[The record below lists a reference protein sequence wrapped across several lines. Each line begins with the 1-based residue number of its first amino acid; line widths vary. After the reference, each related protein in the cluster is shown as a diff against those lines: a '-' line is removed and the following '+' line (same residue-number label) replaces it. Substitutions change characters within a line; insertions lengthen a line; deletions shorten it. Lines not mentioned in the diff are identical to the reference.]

1 MKCFLPPCSPP
12 SPFLTLSHSFSLFL
26 TLLYSF
32 SLPTI
37 CPRTKQRVRVD
48 QSWKRI
54 SDWGRFLNGS
64 WKKKS
69 LKKAPTPSLIILF
82 VSRISQGNAFGT
94 LFVAFNFLDNKP
106 LFYPRVIWSF
116 VWESPLIE
124 ILASWG
130 WLWHCWEEPF
140 MLISVFWLSE
150 RKFPTFNNNFE
161 LDKKRDEWERLLS
174 SYLLLL
180 LEREREQSKHCQ
192 RDLVR
197 LSFSERTQKNL
208 KKAHGDCNRF
218 LICLASLGLL
228 AIPTLGNED

>member
-12 SPFLTLSHSFSLFL
+12 SPFLTLSHSFVPFLTPPPFL
-26 TLLYSF
+26 TLFHPF

-116 VWESPLIE
+116 VWEGPLIE

-197 LSFSERTQKNL
+197 LSFSESTQKL
-208 KKAHGDCNRF
+208 KEGAWW
-218 LICLASLGLL
+218 L
-228 AIPTLGNED
+228 